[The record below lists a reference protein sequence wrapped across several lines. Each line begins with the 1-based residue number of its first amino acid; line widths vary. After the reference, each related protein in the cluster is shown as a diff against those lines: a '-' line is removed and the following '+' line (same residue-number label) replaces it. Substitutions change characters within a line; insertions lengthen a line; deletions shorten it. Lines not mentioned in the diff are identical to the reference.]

1 MRKVQPALVPFA
13 VLIVGVVLVGNWR
26 AHRETQRKLDVLVT
40 AFDAKPAESTARAP
54 STPAPAEPKLLPPGL
69 VVPASG
75 TVPRESDRVSPP
87 AQIIEPPD
95 VLEIE
100 ALLRDPRTKQT
111 ERLPVQPISGEFLVR
126 PDGTVSLGVWGSVS
140 VTGLTPDKAA
150 DAIRRKLAAF
160 TQVNGTDAR
169 TESLVVVVDVKTNN
183 SKAYYVIMDSGN
195 GEQVVRLPLTGTETV
210 LDAIAA
216 VPGLAAQADRR
227 SIRVARQGP
236 AGAAYDVLPV
246 DWNAIMLRGDT
257 KTNYVLYPGDR
268 VYVSSGR

>member
-1 MRKVQPALVPFA
+1 
-13 VLIVGVVLVGNWR
+13 
-26 AHRETQRKLDVLVT
+26 
-40 AFDAKPAESTARAP
+40 
-54 STPAPAEPKLLPPGL
+54 GL

-87 AQIIEPPD
+87 AHIIEPPD
-95 VLEIE
+95 VLVIE

-169 TESLVVVVDVKTNN
+169 TESLVVVVDVKSNN
-183 SKAYYVIMDSGN
+183 SKAYYVIMDAGH
-195 GEQVVRLPLTGTETV
+195 GEQVMRLPLT
-210 LDAIAA
+210 
-216 VPGLAAQADRR
+216 
-227 SIRVARQGP
+227 
-236 AGAAYDVLPV
+236 
-246 DWNAIMLRGDT
+246 
-257 KTNYVLYPGDR
+257 
-268 VYVSSGR
+268 